1 MGWLKTAGYLFK
13 IILFF
18 LKSFREKDKKK
29 AENQAKIGV
38 KIVEAF
44 KETNS
49 HRRDSAMVS
58 AIDDINRL

>member
-1 MGWLKTAGYLFK
+1 MAWLKTAGYLFK

-18 LKSFREKDKKK
+18 LNSFKEKDKKK

-44 KETNS
+44 KETDPKK
-49 HRRDSAMVS
+49 RDSAMVG